1 MRQDFCFIRLLCNL
15 QRSIQAIFKFGYP
28 HGSLIE
34 PRYLFSLEQLWVVIV
49 NNHLFAGG
57 ILLDK
62 VFGTEPL
69 PKSYDSILDQI
80 NIWRAGPDSK
90 AILHPT
96 TDEYSLH
103 EQAVQEAM
111 DLDALQDGAKGHQ
124 SQSTRRAILKDN
136 INQVCIY
143 LYNFL
148 EN

>member
-1 MRQDFCFIRLLCNL
+1 MRQDFRFIRLLCNL
-15 QRSIQAIFKFGYP
+15 QRSIQAIFKFEYP

-57 ILLDK
+57 ISLDE

-80 NIWRAGPDSK
+80 KIWRAGPDSK

-96 TDEYSLH
+96 ADEYSLH
-103 EQAVQEAM
+103 QQAVQEAM
-111 DLDALQDGAKGHQ
+111 DLDALRDGAKAHQ